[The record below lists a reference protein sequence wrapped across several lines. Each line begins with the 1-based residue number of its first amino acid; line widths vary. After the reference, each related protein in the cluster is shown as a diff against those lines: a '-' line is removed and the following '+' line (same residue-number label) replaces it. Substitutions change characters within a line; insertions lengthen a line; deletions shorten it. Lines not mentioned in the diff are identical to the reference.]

1 MRMVIEGLI
10 DYGFFNEPKSLFDT
24 AKHMYIDGK
33 EEEKVLEEV
42 LGELV
47 QEGKLKAANG
57 SFSS

>member
-1 MRMVIEGLI
+1 
-10 DYGFFNEPKSLFDT
+10 
-24 AKHMYIDGK
+24 MYIDGK